1 MMEDLYFSEPR
12 LLLLVPLILVAGI
25 ASLHWNKNRLLV
37 FSRAVIFCLLA
48 VALANP
54 YVTVTE
60 TTQSKRPLI
69 TVVSDLTASMEI
81 FDRGAAERVGAVI
94 PDSTIRTFSG
104 MSTPLGDKILQYA
117 QQGGALLLVTDGY
130 SNAGRSLE
138 EALALARSANSTVFA
153 LEMEPVRED
162 YSVEISGTNTAVL
175 GGDYP
180 FTVVVRSSGGELDG
194 VLTVRADDLP
204 IYQNAIS
211 GDGRSASIKMSNRF
225 SSTGT
230 HLIEATITF
239 PQDSQTE
246 NDRYQKAVYVVP
258 KPEVLLVA
266 EDESPLSEVL
276 SDQYKLT
283 TATSFSAEDL
293 GSGAKRYK
301 AVILDDQKY
310 DPEFSGLK
318 DYVKNGGGLV
328 VVGGENSFDFG
339 GYRNSTLEEILP
351 VKSVPSIFEGGKTTV
366 IVIDISGS
374 TRHEMFGQGSTT
386 YLDYEKKL
394 AIELLKSPEFKD
406 DRVSVVVFGTEAFV
420 VLAPT
425 PIAGKEVI
433 IEDRISRLSPQPGAQ
448 DETQLD
454 TGLAFAWDILNSTAG
469 DGEVIVI
476 SDGRVSKDTY
486 PEVFEESAKMIQEM
500 AATVHLVEV
509 KSFVEAP
516 GGFADL
522 AAISGAEYHSAV
534 YPSSVTI
541 RAEERPEGEEPTEEE
556 EVPASG
562 YSLMIS
568 DQNHYITTD
577 LNITANAT
585 GFNDVTPKSGGQ
597 RLVVMLDGK
606 PILTSWRYGLGRVAA
621 FTTDD
626 GSAWAP
632 EVYSAKNSRLVSR
645 TVNWAIGDPRPE
657 MGRVDAED
665 GWLGTPLEIT
675 ITSPGPPR
683 VGSAQVE
690 RIGENRYRAMVTP
703 DEEGVYTVGDYG
715 IAINYPLEFRR
726 IGYNPDFSRLI
737 MASGGKVFSESEVA
751 GNLVEEA
758 RKRSE
763 ITIQQ
768 RVSSR
773 WILLFG
779 ALAIFLAEVIA
790 RRLREVKR

>member
-1 MMEDLYFSEPR
+1 MMEDLYFSQPR

-25 ASLHWNKNRLLV
+25 ASLRWNRNRLLV
-37 FSRAVIFCLLA
+37 LSRTVIFCLLA

-54 YVTVTE
+54 YLTVTE
-60 TTQSKRPLI
+60 TTQSRRPLI
-69 TVVSDLTASMEI
+69 TVVSDLTASTEI
-81 FDRGAAERVGAVI
+81 FDRGAADRVGAEI

-104 MSTPLGDKILQYA
+104 RTTPLGDKILQYA

-138 EALALARSANSTVFA
+138 ESLALARSANSTVFA

-180 FTVVVRSSGGELDG
+180 FSVLVRSSGGDFEG
-194 VLTVRADDLP
+194 VLIVRADDLV

-211 GDGRSASIKMSNRF
+211 GEGRSASIKISHRF

-230 HLIEATITF
+230 HLLEATIAF
-239 PQDSQTE
+239 PQDARRE

-266 EDESPLSEVL
+266 EEESPLSEVL
-276 SDQYKLT
+276 SQQYRLT
-283 TATSFSAEDL
+283 TAASFRAEEP
-293 GSGAKRYK
+293 GSGVDGYK
-301 AVILDDQKY
+301 AVVLDDQRY
-310 DPEFSGLK
+310 GPELSGLK
-318 DYVKNGGGLV
+318 DYVREGGGLV
-328 VVGGENSFDFG
+328 VVGGEDSFDFG
-339 GYRNSTLEEILP
+339 DYRNTSLEEVLP
-351 VKSVPSIFEGGKTTV
+351 VKSVPSIFEGGKITV
-366 IVIDISGS
+366 IIMDISGS
-374 TRHEMFGQGSTT
+374 TRREMSIGGATF
-386 YLDYEKKL
+386 LDYEKSL
-394 AIELLKSPEFKD
+394 AIELLKSPEFRD
-406 DRVSVVVFGTEAFV
+406 DRVALVVFGTEAFV
-420 VLAPT
+420 VFTPT
-425 PIAGKEVI
+425 PIAGKEI
-433 IEDRISRLSPQPGAQ
+433 MIADRISSLSPQPGAQ
-448 DETQLD
+448 EETQLD
-454 TGLAFAWDILNSTAG
+454 TGLALARDILNSTAG
-469 DGEVIVI
+469 VGEVIVI
-476 SDGRVSKDTY
+476 SDGRVREY
-486 PEVFEESAKMIQEM
+486 PQVFEESTRMIQEM
-500 AATVHLVEV
+500 TAAVHLVEV
-509 KSFVEAP
+509 KSFVDAP

-522 AAISGAEYHSAV
+522 AARSGAEYHSAV

-541 RAEERPEGEEPTEEE
+541 RTEERPETEEPPEEE

-562 YSLMIS
+562 YSLMIA
-568 DQNHYITTD
+568 DQNHYITSD

-585 GFNDVTPKSGGQ
+585 GFNDVTPKPGGQ

-621 FTTDD
+621 LTTDD
-626 GSAWAP
+626 GTAWAP
-632 EVYSAKNSRLVSR
+632 EVYSAENSRLVSR

-657 MGRVDAED
+657 AGRVDAED

-675 ITSPGPPR
+675 ITSPSPPR

-690 RIGENRYRAMVTP
+690 RVGENRYRATVTP
-703 DEEGVYTVGDYG
+703 EEEGVYTVGDYG
-715 IAINYPLEFRR
+715 IAINYPLEFRYV
-726 IGYNPDFSRLI
+726 GYNPEFSRLI
-737 MASGGKVFSESEVA
+737 MSSGGMVFNEAEVA
-751 GNLVEEA
+751 RSLVDEA

-773 WILLFG
+773 WTLLFA
-779 ALAIFLAEVIA
+779 ALAIFLAEVII